1 MTKPIL
7 TTFSPVEIPSIHRY
21 KKYLPTAFD
30 ESLSILQ
37 KLNKVIKSLEALGEV
52 STDVVAQWNTL
63 MQWIEDSGLEE
74 SATTVL
80 NEMIADGTIGDLIN
94 NGLLNNLI
102 TQLGAKATQAD
113 LNVLQAQIST
123 LIASAGNPEATSAEI
138 LDSHITSYNETWD
151 TLGNRLRGNDDFN
164 SYTRSMASYYH
175 AIQPVKDSNSYVDK
189 NTLVLTPHS
198 GYVLTKMV
206 DCQYNDEFLV
216 TTVLSGIL
224 VPFAVFYDE
233 NKNIVGVS
241 SVSGISGDTSTRT
254 ALIRVN
260 KTNAKYVAFQ
270 CTSSTQ
276 AQLMVRKKKSSIDS
290 IETLKRTRG
299 YYHVKAKNR
308 SAMSDRAQAWLT
320 YDVGAGATVNS
331 FNIPFDIASNVS
343 GVNYRLFAGLTPTTY
358 EMVLENYS
366 SWQGEGT
373 YNWITTGKSFL
384 MPNDDTT
391 GAPTRYFHVFIDIIL
406 TDVTKDG
413 EIYIPKFK
421 VNGKEPIRAI
431 LNLPGSTTDRWAD
444 VPPFAEHSP
453 LYKKTMAI
461 LGTSLSYG
469 SISGNDVTWFNKL
482 GKKYDMT
489 YYNFGD
495 NGDTVA
501 NQTTESQPCMVNRWN
516 TIPTGLDY
524 FILEGGAND
533 LRLGVPLGDV
543 NSTDPNTFM
552 GAINVILN
560 GIRSANPKV
569 KILCLT
575 NWNRTSSTYVNSIG
589 KTNLDYVNA
598 MIEVA
603 NAQGVQVIDNYH
615 NSGLNFFN
623 SVTNVWQDEGIVV
636 NGSANYHISDEAYTW
651 LLPKYEQA
659 MRSL

>member
-1 MTKPIL
+1 MTKPVL
-7 TTFSPVEIPSIHRY
+7 STFSPITIPDIHEYERY
-21 KKYLPTAFD
+21 SPTAFSS
-30 ESLSILQ
+30 ELSLLQ
-37 KLNKVIKSLEALGEV
+37 KVNKVIKSLYDIGKV
-52 STDVVAQWNTL
+52 SNDVVVQWNTV
-63 MQWIEDSGLEE
+63 MQWILDEGLEE

-102 TQLGAKATQAD
+102 TQLGAKANQAD
-113 LNVLQAQIST
+113 LTVIQAQIST
-123 LIASAGNPEATSAEI
+123 LIANAGNPETSSSEI
-138 LDSHITSYNETWD
+138 LDSHITTYNETWD

-164 SYTRSMASYYH
+164 SYTRSMATNYH
-175 AIQPVKDSNSYVDK
+175 AIQPIKDSNSYVDK
-189 NTLVLTPHS
+189 NTLVLTPHT

-224 VPFAVFYDE
+224 VPFAVLYDE
-233 NKNIVGVS
+233 NKTIIGVS
-241 SVSGISGDTSTRT
+241 SISGVSGDTTPRT

-260 KTNAKYVAFQ
+260 KTNAKYIAFQ

-276 AQLMVRKKKSSIDS
+276 AQLMVRKKKAKIDS
-290 IETLKRTRG
+290 IETLKRTKG

-308 SAMSDRAQAWLT
+308 TAMSDRAQVWLT
-320 YDVGAGATVNS
+320 YDVGIGSIVES
-331 FNIPFDIASNVS
+331 FNIPFDIVSNVS

-366 SWQGEGT
+366 SWQGEGV
-373 YNWITTGKSFL
+373 WSWLTTGKSFV
-384 MPNDDTT
+384 MPNDDTS
-391 GAPTRYFHVFIDIIL
+391 GSPTRYFHIFIDIIL

-421 VNGKEPIRAI
+421 VNGKEPIKAI

-453 LYKKTMAI
+453 LYKKTAAI
-461 LGTSLSYG
+461 LGTSLSFG

-489 YYNFGD
+489 YYNYGD

-501 NQTTESQPCMVNRWN
+501 NQTTEVQPCMVNRY
-516 TIPTGLDY
+516 TQIPTGLDY

-533 LRLGVPLGDV
+533 LRLGVPLGTVD
-543 NSTDPNTFM
+543 STDPNTFM
-552 GAINVILN
+552 GAINVIIN

-575 NWNRTSSTYVNSIG
+575 NWNRSNANYVNSIG

-615 NSGLNFFN
+615 NSGINFFN
-623 SVTNVWQDEGIVV
+623 PVTNVWQDEGLVV
-636 NGSANYHISDEAYTW
+636 NGTANFHISDEAYTW
-651 LLPKYEQA
+651 LLPKYESVL
-659 MRSL
+659 RSL